1 MNYEEFLKSKHIAE
15 RWGEAQAAFESIQ
28 ATTEVAYYQEL
39 LNDFYD
45 YIQDLE
51 RQLFITDQTVS
62 PQLRASDPASFL
74 TSRSVPL
81 PLEPTPSQ
89 GETLTGEEDPWFG
102 FND

>member
-15 RWGEAQAAFESIQ
+15 RWGEAQAAFESIE

-81 PLEPTPSQ
+81 EPTPSQ

>member
-15 RWGEAQAAFESIQ
+15 RWGEAQAAFESIE

-62 PQLRASDPASFL
+62 PQLRASVPAPFL

>member
-15 RWGEAQAAFESIQ
+15 RWGEAQAAFESIE

-62 PQLRASDPASFL
+62 PQLHASDPASFL